1 MMGQGWMGCKKKVE
15 YQLEKFMEK
24 NRDNINMTLSLLIK
38 IQTDP
43 NRSKPTLQIENV
55 NFEHFFNRPL
65 LYYPTLLKLFGSS
78 SCPLQL

>member
-55 NFEHFFNRPL
+55 NFEHFSTD
-65 LYYPTLLKLFGSS
+65 LYYSIP
-78 SCPLQL
+78 PY